1 MELQRVV
8 FDINLLV
15 DAARSFVELP
25 RWPRVSPRHDDNPY
39 ADCMG
44 IVNDALEWGLCV
56 STHVLDN
63 VRRVLIKEP
72 EYLWDPDAA
81 AEYVDTIVDI
91 AEASGGGWFDPPPVA
106 IDVSG
111 DHEDDLILDLAVASG
126 AVVVVSSDPHLLN
139 LHSWRGIVMMSPLDF
154 SRAVDASR
162 R

>member
-15 DAARSFVELP
+15 DAAPSFAVLS
-25 RWPRVSPRHDDNPY
+25 RWPRVPPRHDDNPY

-63 VRRVLIKEP
+63 VRRVLVEEP
-72 EYLWDPDAA
+72 ELQWDPDAA

-91 AEASGGGWFDPPPVA
+91 AEASGGGWFDPTHVA
-106 IDVSG
+106 IDVTG

-139 LHSWRGIVMMSPLDF
+139 LRSCRGIAMMSPHQF
-154 SRAVDASR
+154 ARRVDASR